1 MRRLLVLLSAVFATA
16 AGYGEGKYMSKL
28 LYQGHGSYR
37 IRTAG
42 DFVIYVDPYAGKGYN
57 VPADLILVTH
67 EHYDHTAVNLVTKK
81 NVCRIIRARN
91 VLVNGEY
98 KTVTVGKIKIQAV
111 PAYNAHHNRAECV
124 GFVITLE
131 DGIKIYASG
140 DTSYTDYMKDSLSTM
155 KLDYALLPCDGIFNM
170 DAAEAALCA
179 DIIGAAHAIPVHTK
193 PGELF
198 DSKVAARFNAK
209 NRLILQPG
217 EEIAL
222 ESGSAK
228 N

>member
-1 MRRLLVLLSAVFATA
+1 MSV
-16 AGYGEGKYMSKL
+16 YGEEKYMSKL

-37 IRTAG
+37 IRTSE
-42 DFVIYVDPYAGKGYN
+42 DIVIYVDPYAGKGYDL
-57 VPADLILVTH
+57 PADLILVTH

-91 VLVNGEY
+91 VLVKGEY
-98 KTVTVGKIKIQAV
+98 KTVTAGKIKIQAV
-111 PAYNAHHNRAECV
+111 PAYNTYHDRGLCV

-131 DGIKIYASG
+131 DGIQIYASG

-155 KLDYALLPCDGIFNM
+155 KIDYALLPCDGIFNM
-170 DAAEAALCA
+170 DAQEAARCA

-198 DSKVAARFNAK
+198 DSRVAAQFNAK
-209 NRLILQPG
+209 NRLIMQPG

-222 ESGSAK
+222 ERSK
-228 N
+228 PEN